1 MTYRGVVPTSPTRPS
16 AAERAYALTKEL
28 VLSGELPGG
37 HLFSE
42 GEIADRLGISRTPV
56 REAFLRLQAEDLLRL
71 VPKRGA
77 IVVPVS
83 PGEAEDVLD
92 AREAVECAAVRRLFR
107 TPERVPSVAAQLR
120 TVLEVQRGHAERDD
134 LPAFAEADETFHRTI
149 VTAGGNALFLRFY
162 AALADRQRRM
172 SMYALGPVPEQL
184 PVVLH
189 EHAELVS
196 IIEACDEAEF
206 AAALRSHLNG
216 THRP

>member
-1 MTYRGVVPTSPTRPS
+1 MSTSRTRQS

-42 GEIADRLGISRTPV
+42 GEIAERLGISRTPV

-92 AREAVECAAVRRLFR
+92 AREAVECAAVRRLLR
-107 TPERVPSVAAQLR
+107 TPERVPSVVAELR
-120 TVLEVQRGHAERDD
+120 SVLEVQRGHAERDD
-134 LPAFAEADETFHRTI
+134 LPAFAETDEIFHRTI
-149 VTAGGNALFLRFY
+149 VTAGGNALFQRFY
-162 AALADRQRRM
+162 ASLADRQRRM

-184 PVVLH
+184 PVVLRQ
-189 EHAELVS
+189 HAELVS
-196 IIEACDEAEF
+196 TIEARDEAAF
-206 AAALRSHLNG
+206 AATLRSHLNE
-216 THRP
+216 THRS